1 MRPATFAPFL
11 GVAIA
16 FSGCARS
23 TTPIVPARLVPSRA
37 ASLLRPASNFKVLH
51 SFGSEKDGK
60 NPEGSMKVFKGALY
74 GTTYGGGA
82 FGIGTVFA
90 IGAAGAERVL
100 RSFDY
105 SDGARPTAN
114 LIGRDGI
121 LYGTTSTGGQHGM
134 GTVFTLSSS
143 GRQRV
148 LYNFK
153 GGPNGD
159 QPLAG
164 LTFLNGTLYGTTYG
178 GAYYY
183 FRQNGTAFSITTAG
197 RQRVLHK
204 FGIGSGYDGFNPEG
218 DLTVLNSTLYGT
230 TYSGGANY
238 DGTVYSLT
246 TGGHESVIYTFT
258 GGNGD
263 GDGSQPQAGLVTLN
277 GMLYGTTSEG
287 GTGDPPI
294 GCGTVF
300 SVTPAGEEKIVYN
313 FQCGADGADPIAGL
327 TVVNGMLYGTT
338 QYGGGTGCQSS
349 GCGTIFSVSTSG
361 TERIVHAF
369 KGGATGAYPAA
380 ALTLFNGK
388 LYGTTESGGTKNAG
402 TVFALSP

>member
-1 MRPATFAPFL
+1 MKPSAFFL
-11 GVAIA
+11 LLGIAIA

-23 TTPIVPARLVPSRA
+23 TAPLVPAPLVPSRA
-37 ASLLRPASNFKVLH
+37 ASPLRPASSFKVLH
-51 SFGSEKDGK
+51 SFGSKKDGK
-60 NPEGSMKVFKGALY
+60 SPEASLKVFKGALY
-74 GTTYGGGA
+74 GTTYGGGT

-90 IGAAGAERVL
+90 IGTAGAERVL

-114 LIGRDGI
+114 LVGRNGI

-134 GTVFTLSSS
+134 GTAFGISSS
-143 GRQRV
+143 GHQNV

-153 GGPNGD
+153 GGPNGE

-197 RQRVLHK
+197 RQKVLHK

-218 DLTVLNSTLYGT
+218 DLAVLNGTLYGT

-246 TGGHESVIYTFT
+246 TGGQESVIYTFT

-263 GDGSQPQAGLVTLN
+263 GDGSQPQAGLVALN
-277 GMLYGTTSEG
+277 GTLYGTTSEG
-287 GTGDPPI
+287 GSGGLPI

-300 SVTPAGEEKIVYN
+300 SVTPAGQESIVYN

-327 TVVNGMLYGTT
+327 IVVNGNLYGTT
-338 QYGGGTGCQSS
+338 YYGGGTGCHDS
-349 GCGTIFSVSTSG
+349 GCGTIFSVTTSG
-361 TERIVHAF
+361 TERVVHAF
-369 KGGATGAYPAA
+369 NGGSTGAYPAA